1 MAGKERFNF
10 ACLTHA
16 KFATLRVA
24 LQHKV
29 GGGGIPHL
37 ISRIAQYKS
46 WGITQLVFL
55 DIQFQLVCKSENGL
69 FFFIQNVLESKPSPH
84 FL

>member
-10 ACLTHA
+10 VCLTHA

-29 GGGGIPHL
+29 GDAKMH
-37 ISRIAQYKS
+37 
-46 WGITQLVFL
+46 T
-55 DIQFQLVCKSENGL
+55 
-69 FFFIQNVLESKPSPH
+69 
-84 FL
+84 

>member
-1 MAGKERFNF
+1 MNGGCF
-10 ACLTHA
+10 ARQQGHPDA

-55 DIQFQLVCKSENGL
+55 DTQCVQEQVCFHKL
-69 FFFIQNVLESKPSPH
+69 FFYFQNVLESKPSPH